1 MKTVKIFNKV
11 TPTSKFM
18 KLFYEGLGLQVVM
31 GQLMN
36 RKDELTF
43 RKLSFISAMTP
54 KQVYEVLGEHD
65 FTYQAEYR
73 CKCWL
78 LNYEGM
84 VFVVVSAN
92 GRGTTVECAPA
103 ATVEQI
109 KNFLTEFVDELVK
122 IGDTQVQG
130 SMFLLKPIK
139 HSIFSR

>member
-1 MKTVKIFNKV
+1 MKKLFHTAQ
-11 TPTSKFM
+11 PTAKFM
-18 KLFYEGLGLQVVM
+18 KLFYEGLGLNVVM

-36 RKDELTF
+36 KKDELTF

-54 KQVYEVLGEHD
+54 KQVEKVLDVHD
-65 FTYQAEYR
+65 FLYQGEYR

-78 LNYEGM
+78 LNHEGM

-109 KNFLTEFVDELVK
+109 KSFLTEFVDELK
-122 IGDTQVQG
+122 KLEDTQVQG
-130 SMFLLKPIK
+130 SMFLLQPIK